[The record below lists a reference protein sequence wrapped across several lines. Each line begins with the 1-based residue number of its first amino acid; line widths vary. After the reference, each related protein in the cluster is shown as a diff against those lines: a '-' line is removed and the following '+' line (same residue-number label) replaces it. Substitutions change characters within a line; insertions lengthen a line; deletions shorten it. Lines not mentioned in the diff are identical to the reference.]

1 MIAKTIVT
9 LQTNVAR
16 SPLRTVRIG
25 TGLALRIPTDAR
37 ARICTGVK
45 ETNATKMSAVAKDAT
60 LGMASVPLGKS
71 APITTGIHFMAMKK
85 VGLGTNVAYNDVL
98 TTSTGLAPRICL
110 YEGTTIGTSK

>member
-37 ARICTGVK
+37 ARICTTVLMAA
-45 ETNATKMSAVAKDAT
+45 ATKMSAVAKDAT

-71 APITTGIHFMAMKK
+71 APITTGIHFMADTIWRM
-85 VGLGTNVAYNDVL
+85 NVAYNDVL